1 MAVWKGGSALVPG
14 WTVALLTKMRTQ
26 EDGQE
31 RPRLGLLR
39 LKHLWGAITGVVQY
53 AGAQG

>member
-1 MAVWKGGSALVPG
+1 MPG